1 MKKILIYLFLAFSFY
16 SFSQAK
22 EDVYLVFVS
31 GVESTVHYSP
41 WRDGRN
47 KTPNQYVPAFQFGCF
62 VFFKDFFQVAPNSK
76 IELVKKEDT
85 RKFKIITIDDF
96 LRTRETNEKTQLS
109 DPNALFNNVFILVP
123 DTRGDYLKFEVDW
136 KEVFID

>member
-1 MKKILIYLFLAFSFY
+1 MKKIFIYLFLAFSLF
-16 SFSQAK
+16 SFSQVK

-31 GVESTVHYSP
+31 GVESTVNYSP
-41 WRDGRN
+41 RRDGRD
-47 KTPNQYVPAFQFGCF
+47 KTARQYDPKFQFGCF
-62 VFFKDFFQVAPNSK
+62 VFYKDFFQVVPNSK
-76 IELVKKEDT
+76 IEFIKLEDA

-109 DPNALFNNVFILVP
+109 NPNALFNNIFILVP
-123 DTRGDYLKFEVDW
+123 DTRGDYFKFEVDW